1 MTIDHQ
7 IEALGCA
14 KLLGYYEHASPEW
27 HEARK
32 GVAGSLVGSLMGH
45 NPWRSAY
52 TAYYEYLGELPRESN
67 GPSLAM
73 RLGTAFEKPIQE
85 LWVADNSEWLTA
97 HNTGTW
103 ASVSNPQF
111 KANPDAIIE
120 WADGTLGILEI
131 KFSRNPMNELPP
143 HYRDQVM
150 WYLHVLGLKRG
161 VLVAVANGDLVE
173 HEIEYDP
180 EYAAELEAMANEFL
194 NRIETKIAPDW
205 DGSKSTYETVRI
217 LSEGLHDDEV
227 ELGDLYPSLM
237 RAKEEMDDVDERL
250 TLLKS
255 KVLHLM
261 DGARNGTYEGEKV
274 ITLQVR
280 GTGAPFIVFK
290 RG

>member
-217 LSEGLHDDEV
+217 LAEGLHDDEV
-227 ELGDLYPSLM
+227 ELGDLYPSLI

>member
-7 IEALGCA
+7 IEQLGSA
-14 KLLGYYEHASPEW
+14 KLLGYFEHDSTEW

-52 TAYYEYLGELPRESN
+52 TAYYEYLGELPREST

-73 RLGTAFEKPIQE
+73 RLGTAFEKPIQD
-85 LWVADNSEWLTA
+85 LWVAENSEWLTA

-103 ASVSNPQF
+103 ANVANPQF

-194 NRIETKIAPDW
+194 NRIDTKVAPDW

-217 LSEGLHDDEV
+217 LAEGLHDDEV

-261 DGARNGTYEGEKV
+261 DGARVGTYEGEKV

>member
-7 IEALGCA
+7 IEKLGHG
-14 KLLGYYEHASPEW
+14 KLLGYFAHDSDEW

-52 TAYYEYLGELPRESN
+52 TAYFEYLGELPRESN
-67 GPSLAM
+67 GPSMAM
-73 RLGTAFEKPIQE
+73 KLGTVFEQPIQD
-85 LWVADNSEWLTA
+85 LWVSENSEWLTA

-103 ASVSNPQF
+103 ASTKNPQF

-120 WADGTLGILEI
+120 WADGSLGILEI

-143 HYRDQVM
+143 HYYDQVM
-150 WYLHVLGLKRG
+150 WYMHVLGLRKG
-161 VLVAVANGDLVE
+161 ILVAVANGELVE
-173 HEIEYDP
+173 HEIEYDFD
-180 EYAAELEAMANEFL
+180 YAMELEAMANEFL
-194 NRIETKIAPDW
+194 NRIETRIAPDW
-205 DGSKSTYETVRI
+205 DGSQSTYETVRI
-217 LSEGLHDDEV
+217 LSESIHDGDI
-227 ELGDLYPSLM
+227 ELGELYPALI
-237 RAKEEMDDVDERL
+237 RAKEVAEETEQQF

-261 DGARNGTYEGEKV
+261 DGIKVGTYQGDKV
-274 ITLQVR
+274 LSLQAR
-280 GTGAPFIVFK
+280 GSGAPFIVFK

>member
-1 MTIDHQ
+1 
-7 IEALGCA
+7 
-14 KLLGYYEHASPEW
+14 
-27 HEARK
+27 
-32 GVAGSLVGSLMGH
+32 
-45 NPWRSAY
+45 
-52 TAYYEYLGELPRESN
+52 
-67 GPSLAM
+67 
-73 RLGTAFEKPIQE
+73 
-85 LWVADNSEWLTA
+85 
-97 HNTGTW
+97 
-103 ASVSNPQF
+103 
-111 KANPDAIIE
+111 
-120 WADGTLGILEI
+120 
-131 KFSRNPMNELPP
+131 MNELPP

-180 EYAAELEAMANEFL
+180 EYAAELVDKAYEFL
-194 NRIETKIAPDW
+194 ACIEEREPPEW

-227 ELGDLYPSLM
+227 ELGDLYPSLI
-237 RAKEEMDDVDERL
+237 RAKEEMDDADERL

>member
-7 IEALGCA
+7 IETLGHG
-14 KLLGYYEHASPEW
+14 KLLGYFAHDSDEW

-52 TAYYEYLGELPRESN
+52 TAYYEYLGELPRDSN
-67 GPSLAM
+67 GPSMAM
-73 RLGTAFEKPIQE
+73 KLGTVFEQPIQD
-85 LWVADNSEWLTA
+85 LWVSENSEWLTA

-103 ASVSNPQF
+103 ASVSEPRF
-111 KANPDAIIE
+111 RANPDAIIE
-120 WADGTLGILEI
+120 WADGSLGVLEI

-150 WYLHVLGLKRG
+150 WYMHVLGLTKG
-161 VLVAVANGDLVE
+161 ILVAVANGELVE
-173 HEIEYDP
+173 HEIDYDSD
-180 EYAAELEAMANEFL
+180 YAQQLVDKAYEFL
-194 NRIETKIAPDW
+194 DCIEKLSPPDW
-205 DGSKSTYETVRI
+205 DGSQSTYETVRI
-217 LSEGLHDDEV
+217 LSDSIHDGDI
-227 ELGDLYPSLM
+227 ELGELYPQLI
-237 RAKEEMDDVDERL
+237 RAKEMAEETEQQF

-261 DGARNGTYEGEKV
+261 DGIKVGTYQGDKV
-274 ITLQVR
+274 LTLQAR
-280 GTGAPFIVFK
+280 GSGSPFIVFK